1 MTGRGASPADGAG
14 HGPDLILRGGKVITV
29 DPRFSIASAFAVR
42 DGRFTAVGDDAS
54 VMALAGNGTRIID
67 AGGRAVVP
75 GLIDGHAHMDREGLK
90 ALIYPSLAGCR
101 SVAEILDRI
110 AELVRAARPGD
121 WIVTMP
127 VGDPPNFFGVPDSLA
142 EKRYPNRRD
151 LDRVAPDNPVYIRSI
166 WGPWRHVLP
175 LVSIAN
181 SKALEAAGITAATA
195 SPGPSVE
202 IEHDPASGEPTGI
215 FYEDTLY
222 PLVELTLMAAA
233 GGFSAA
239 DRVRG
244 LRESMRLY
252 NAVGTTSVVE
262 GHGVAGEVLGAYQ
275 ALRDAGEASV
285 RGNLM
290 FSPSWTA
297 IAPAARG
304 AVMQGWARWLAGRGL
319 GDSMLRVAGLFAEF
333 DGGPEHALRARANPY
348 TGWAGFHFDAGLPRE
363 DLKTVLLAAARL
375 GIRVSGIVPPMLDLF
390 AEVDSAVPIADRRW
404 VLGHINVLSQEDV
417 AKIRNLGLVVTTHT
431 NRYVYKEGHLL
442 KKKLGGARED
452 DIVPLRRLLDAGVHV
467 SFATDN
473 VPISLWHPVWQAV
486 ARQSLY
492 TGETVAPGQRLSRAE
507 ALRCATLEGAWLAF
521 EEAEKGSIEPG
532 KLADFAVLS
541 DDPLTCPED
550 SLRDIEARITA
561 VGGRVVYEADGRP

>member
-1 MTGRGASPADGAG
+1 MKQPAA
-14 HGPDLILRGGKVITV
+14 DLILRGGKVITV
-29 DPRFSIASAFAVR
+29 DRRFRLASAFAVEN
-42 DGRFTAVGDDAS
+42 GRFVAVGDDAS
-54 VMALAGNGTRIID
+54 VSALAGERTRIIE
-67 AGGRAVVP
+67 AAGRAVVP

-90 ALIYPSLAGCR
+90 ALIYPSLAGCA
-101 SVAEILDRI
+101 SIADIQDRI
-110 AELVRAARPGD
+110 RELARAARPGE

-127 VGDPPNFFGVPDSLA
+127 VGDPPNFFGVPDCLA
-142 EKRYPNRRD
+142 EKRYPNRWD
-151 LDRVAPDNPVYIRSI
+151 LDRVAPDNPVYIKAI
-166 WGPWRHVLP
+166 WGPWRHILP

-181 SKALEAAGITAATA
+181 SKALAAAGVTAATPPPCA
-195 SPGPSVE
+195 SVE
-202 IEHDPASGEPTGI
+202 IEKEPGTGEPTGVFVENT
-215 FYEDTLY
+215 FY
-222 PLVELTLMAAA
+222 PIVELTLMRVA
-233 GGFSAA
+233 GGFSSA
-239 DRVRG
+239 DRARG

-252 NAVGTTSVVE
+252 NAAGTTSVFE

-297 IAPAARG
+297 VAPADRLD
-304 AVMQGWARWLAGRGL
+304 VLRSWARWLARRGL
-319 GDSMLRVAGLFAEF
+319 GDAMLRVAGLFAEF
-333 DGGPEHALRARANPY
+333 EGGAEHALRARANPY

-363 DLKTVLLAAARL
+363 ELKTVLVEAARQ

-390 AEVDSAVPIADRRW
+390 AEVDRQAPIGDQRW
-404 VLGHINVLSQEDV
+404 ILGHINVLSRDDV
-417 AKIRNLGLVVTTHT
+417 SRIQDLGLVVTTHT

-442 KKKLGGARED
+442 KERLGAARED

-492 TGETVAPGQRLSRAE
+492 TGEAIAPGQRLTREE
-507 ALRCATLEGAWLAF
+507 ALRCATAEGAWLSF
-521 EEAEKGSIEPG
+521 EEGEKGSIEAG

-541 DDPLTCPED
+541 DDPLACPEAA
-550 SLRDIEARITA
+550 LRDISSVLTV
-561 VGGRVVYEADGRP
+561 VGGRAVYEDGAGHASTGSA